1 MLDWGV
7 WGQGLGFKVFGDK
20 VFSTVTSCSKV
31 VSGAS
36 PLRLPGSKGL
46 GFKGLGFRV

>member
-1 MLDWGV
+1 MLG
-7 WGQGLGFKVFGDK
+7 GQGLGFRAFGDK
-20 VFSTVTSCSKV
+20 VFSTVTSCSKVFKSV

-46 GFKGLGFRV
+46 GFRV